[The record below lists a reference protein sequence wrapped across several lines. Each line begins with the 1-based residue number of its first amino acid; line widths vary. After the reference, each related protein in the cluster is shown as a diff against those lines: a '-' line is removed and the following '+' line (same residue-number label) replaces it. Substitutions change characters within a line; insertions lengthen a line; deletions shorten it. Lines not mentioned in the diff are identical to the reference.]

1 MTSLCANYSFGN
13 YISLHSKNNSVPPIK
28 RNFHSSYGI
37 RCSNI
42 QRGKLSDPNYVTI
55 FDTTLRDGEQAP
67 GASMTAKQKME
78 IACQLAKLGVDVIE
92 VGFPA
97 ASQAEFDLVKLV
109 AQKIGN
115 NIDEEGYVPMICG
128 LARSTK
134 EDIDRAWEGLK
145 YAKTPMIHMFIA
157 TSDIH
162 MKYKLNMSREEVVER
177 GRSMVAYATNLGF
190 EHVRFS
196 LEDATRSD
204 KEFVYHIIEE
214 VIKAGATCICVADT
228 VGCNLPNEFAQLIV
242 DIKANTLGIQNVI
255 LAVHCHN
262 DLGLATA
269 NTLAGICAG
278 VRQVDVT
285 INGIGERAGNASLE
299 EIVMTIKYRGEEL
312 LGGVYTDIN
321 TKHIFTTSNMV
332 EEYSGLKLQP
342 NKAIVGANAFS
353 HESGIHQDGMLKN
366 RGTYE
371 FISAE
376 DVGFIRATEHGI
388 KLGKL
393 SGRHALKNKM
403 LELGYIFEEKQ
414 LGDLFWRFKSLAE
427 GKKNITDDDLRALI
441 LDETI

>member
-1 MTSLCANYSFGN
+1 M
-13 YISLHSKNNSVPPIK
+13 PPIK
-28 RNFHSSYGI
+28 RNFHSPSAI
-37 RCSNI
+37 RCSNV
-42 QRGKLSDPNYVTI
+42 QRGKFSDPNYVTI

-67 GASMTAKQKME
+67 GASMTTKQKMD

-97 ASQAEFDLVKLV
+97 ASQAEFELVKLV

-115 NIDEEGYVPMICG
+115 SVDEEGYVPMICG

-134 EDIDRAWEGLK
+134 EDIDRAWESLK
-145 YAKTPMIHMFIA
+145 YAKTPMIHMFIT

-162 MKYKLNMSREEVVER
+162 MKYKLNMSREQVVER
-177 GRSMVAYATNLGF
+177 ARSMVTYARSLGF
-190 EHVRFS
+190 KHVRFG

-204 KEFVYHIIEE
+204 KEFVYHIIGE

-255 LAVHCHN
+255 LAGHCHN

-299 EIVMTIKYRGEEL
+299 E
-312 LGGVYTDIN
+312 
-321 TKHIFTTSNMV
+321 V

-342 NKAIVGANAFS
+342 HKAIVGANAFT
-353 HESGIHQDGMLKN
+353 HESGIHQDGILKN
-366 RGTYE
+366 KGTYE

-376 DVGFIRATEHGI
+376 DVGFIRASEHGI
-388 KLGKL
+388 RLGKL
-393 SGRHALKNKM
+393 SGRHALKIKM
-403 LELGYIFEEKQ
+403 LELGYNFEEKQ
-414 LGDLFWRFKSLAE
+414 LEDLFWRFKSMA
-427 GKKNITDDDLRALI
+427 GRKKVN
-441 LDETI
+441 

>member
-1 MTSLCANYSFGN
+1 MTTLCANSTIYSLNN
-13 YISLHSKNNSVPPIK
+13 YISLHPKNISVFNFMPPIK
-28 RNFHSSYGI
+28 RNYVYSPSAI

-42 QRGKLSDPNYVTI
+42 QLSDPNYVTI

-67 GASMTAKQKME
+67 GASMTIKQKMD
-78 IACQLAKLGVDVIE
+78 IASQLAKLGVDVIE

-134 EDIDRAWEGLK
+134 EDIDKAWESLK
-145 YAKTPMIHMFIA
+145 YAKKPMIHMFIA

-162 MKYKLNMSREEVVER
+162 MKYKLNMNREEVVER
-177 GRSMVAYATNLGF
+177 ARSMVAYARSLGF
-190 EHVRFS
+190 KHGRFS

-204 KEFVYHIIEE
+204 KEFVYHNIGE

-228 VGCNLPNEFAQLIV
+228 VGCNLPNEFAQLIA
-242 DIKANTLGIQNVI
+242 DIKTNTLGIQNVI

-269 NTLAGICAG
+269 NTLVGICVG

-299 EIVMTIKYRGEEL
+299 EIVMAIKYRGEEA
-312 LGGVYTDIN
+312 LGDVYTGIN
-321 TKHIFTTSNMV
+321 TKHIFTTSKMV

-342 NKAIVGANAFS
+342 HKAIVGANAFT
-353 HESGIHQDGMLKN
+353 HESGIHQDGILKN
-366 RGTYE
+366 KGTYE
-371 FISAE
+371 FISPE
-376 DVGFIRATEHGI
+376 DVGFIRASEHDGI
-388 KLGKL
+388 RLGKL
-393 SGRHALKNKM
+393 SGRHALKIKM
-403 LELGYIFEEKQ
+403 LELGYNFEEKQ
-414 LGDLFWRFKSLAE
+414 LEDLFWRFKSMT
-427 GKKNITDDDLRALI
+427 GRKN
-441 LDETI
+441 